1 MKKSAYLALFLIALA
16 AITFMLGPK
25 AAAPI
30 LNPTPIAWPISISEL
45 DAHLKSSESRF
56 KTLKSGNEASIT
68 WVNDSISKTPYAI
81 VFLHGFSASKME
93 GRPVTTE
100 FAKEFG
106 MNLFEPR
113 LYGHGLDTSDSFIDL
128 TPENYIESAKEAIAL
143 AKVIGE
149 KVIIMGSSTGATLG
163 LYLAAN
169 DPSIAAVFCYS
180 PNIDIFDPNSK
191 MLTGPWGLQLARL
204 FTGSEFR
211 EYDAPADFKRY
222 WQTRY
227 RLEGLVA
234 VRQIIEATMVPS
246 TFEKIHQP
254 VFVGC
259 YFKNEAAQDSVVS
272 VSAMRNM
279 MGILGTTDSQKRMN
293 EFPNAGAHVI
303 TNPLRSKDVAS
314 VQLETRKFAIEVLGL
329 KAQEPVIMSNQL
341 TE

>member
-1 MKKSAYLALFLIALA
+1 MKKAAYLALFLIGLV

-25 AAAPI
+25 AATPE
-30 LNPTPIAWPISISEL
+30 LNPTPTVCPISISEL
-45 DAHLKSSESRF
+45 DAHLQATESRF
-56 KTLKSGNEASIT
+56 KTLKPGNEASIT
-68 WVNDSISKTPYAI
+68 WVNDSISKTPYAL
-81 VFLHGFSASKME
+81 VFFHGFSASKME

-113 LYGHGLDTSDSFIDL
+113 LYGHGLDTSDPFIDL
-128 TPENYIESAKEAIAL
+128 TPENYIESAKEAVAV

-191 MLTGPWGLQLARL
+191 MLTGPWGLQFARL

-234 VRQIIEATMVPS
+234 VRQVVNATMTSS
-246 TFEKIHQP
+246 TFKQIKQP

-259 YFKNEAAQDSVVS
+259 YFKHEAAQDSVVS
-272 VSAMRNM
+272 VAAMRNM
-279 MGILGTTDSQKRMN
+279 MGQLSTTESQKRMIK
-293 EFPNAGAHVI
+293 FPNAGAHVI
-303 TNPLRSKDVAS
+303 TNPLRSKDVES
-314 VQLETRKFAIEVLGL
+314 VKMETRKFAIEVLGM
-329 KAQEPVIMSNQL
+329 KAKEPVITSNQP

>member
-1 MKKSAYLALFLIALA
+1 MKKAAYLALFLIALA

-30 LNPTPIAWPISISEL
+30 LNPAPVVCPISITEL
-45 DAHLKSSESRF
+45 DTHLQSTESQF
-56 KTLKSGNEASIT
+56 KTLKPGNEACIT
-68 WVNDSISKTPYAI
+68 WANDSISKTPYAI

-113 LYGHGLDTSDSFIDL
+113 LYGHGLDTTDPFIDL

-163 LYLAAN
+163 LYLAAH
-169 DPSIAAVFCYS
+169 DPSIAAVLCYS

-191 MLTGPWGLQLARL
+191 MLTGPWGLQLAPL
-204 FTGSEFR
+204 ITGADFR
-211 EYDAPADFKRY
+211 QYDAPDEFKRY

-227 RLEGLVA
+227 RLEGLVV
-234 VRQIIEATMVPS
+234 VRQVVDATMTSS
-246 TFEKIHQP
+246 TFKQIKQP

-259 YFKNEAAQDSVVS
+259 YFKHEAAQDSVVS
-272 VSAMRNM
+272 VAAMRNM
-279 MGILGTTDSQKRMN
+279 MGQLGTTESQKRMI

-314 VQLETRKFAIEVLGL
+314 VQLETRKFAMEVLGL
-329 KAQEPVIMSNQL
+329 RAVEPVVTSNQP

>member
-1 MKKSAYLALFLIALA
+1 MKKAAYIALLLIAVA
-16 AITFMLGPK
+16 AIAFMLGPK
-25 AAAPI
+25 SASPI
-30 LNPTPIAWPISISEL
+30 LDPAPLSCSVEISKL
-45 DAHLKSSESRF
+45 DSHLTRLEKRF
-56 KTLKSGNEASIT
+56 NTLKPENEAAII
-68 WVNDSISKTPYAI
+68 WAGDSIHKTGYAI

-113 LYGHGLDTSDSFIDL
+113 LYGHGLDTSEPFIDL
-128 TPENYIESAKEAIAL
+128 TPENYIESAKEAIAI

-211 EYDAPADFKRY
+211 EYDAPTDFKRY

-234 VRQIIEATMVPS
+234 VRQLIEATMVPS
-246 TFEKIHQP
+246 IFAKIHQP

-279 MGILGTTDSQKRMN
+279 LGLLGTPEANKRMI
-293 EFPNAGAHVI
+293 EFPNVGAHVI
-303 TNPLRSKDVAS
+303 TNPARSRDVAS
-314 VQLETRKFAIEVLGL
+314 VQFETRKFAMEVLGL
-329 KAQEPVIMSNQL
+329 KAQEPVITSNQP